1 MPVRATACS
10 LATLALCALLSCK
23 EDIPRPPSQP
33 DDDGGSVTPADV
45 SSLDGPEAKPDVVD
59 ATPAPTCGGAGQ
71 ACCPGN
77 GCSGGGC
84 CVGGMCVANGTP
96 CRADATCLEGSCGG
110 CGAALPRPQ
119 ECCAARTC
127 TASRSGCLGPTAHQP
142 AHLVEG
148 LHLVFCDADAAQF
161 VFEFGNAHLKTLVT
175 SFFSISHNF
184 TLPSSCVE
192 RT

>member
-1 MPVRATACS
+1 VIGMPVRATACS

-127 TASRSGCLGPTAHQP
+127 TASRSGCLGPGA
-142 AHLVEG
+142 G
-148 LHLVFCDADAAQF
+148 LCQACGGGGQSCCGDGFCEADF
-161 VFEFGNAHLKTLVT
+161 RCDT
-175 SFFSISHNF
+175 SV
-184 TLPSSCVE
+184 TLPGLCVP
-192 RT
+192 R